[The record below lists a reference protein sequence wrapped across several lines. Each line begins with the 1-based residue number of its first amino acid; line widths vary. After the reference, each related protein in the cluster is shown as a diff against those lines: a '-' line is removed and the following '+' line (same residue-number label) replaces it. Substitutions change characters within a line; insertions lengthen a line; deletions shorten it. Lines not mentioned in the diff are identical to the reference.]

1 MASNSRIVKAAAVQA
16 EPVWLDLESTVIK
29 TCRLIKEAA
38 SNGAQIVSFPEAFVP
53 GYPAWIWVR
62 AMDFETNIRYADNSL
77 SVNSEEMER
86 LKACAAENNIV
97 VCLGYS
103 EREGNSLYIGQC
115 TIDNNGELVM
125 SRRKLKPV
133 HMERTIFG
141 DGNGPS
147 LNNVAT
153 TGVGRVGQL
162 SCADHFNP
170 LLVYNTYSQGE
181 EIHCAAWPPVAPHP
195 GGPAPYSMADEG
207 KLAVASFSSVYS
219 MQAQCFTLHST
230 AVISQP
236 SIEKLGVEQTPLFNQ
251 PGGGNARI
259 YGPDGR
265 LLTKDLPPSEE
276 GMVYADLDMSLITK
290 EKGFLDNCGHAGRPE
305 LLWLGR
311 NASHQGPVRSA

>member
-1 MASNSRIVKAAAVQA
+1 MPKLYHSRKHLFQDIQHGYGLHVHHVLKGKQA
-16 EPVWLDLESTVIK
+16 NTKD
-29 TCRLIKEAA
+29 R
-38 SNGAQIVSFPEAFVP
+38 
-53 GYPAWIWVR
+53 VR

-162 SCADHFNP
+162 SCAVCILEPN
-170 LLVYNTYSQGE
+170 
-181 EIHCAAWPPVAPHP
+181 
-195 GGPAPYSMADEG
+195 
-207 KLAVASFSSVYS
+207 FSP
-219 MQAQCFTLHST
+219 FLFF
-230 AVISQP
+230 I
-236 SIEKLGVEQTPLFNQ
+236 LFN
-251 PGGGNARI
+251 
-259 YGPDGR
+259 
-265 LLTKDLPPSEE
+265 L
-276 GMVYADLDMSLITK
+276 
-290 EKGFLDNCGHAGRPE
+290 
-305 LLWLGR
+305 
-311 NASHQGPVRSA
+311 

>member
-1 MASNSRIVKAAAVQA
+1 MDSRPRIVKAAAVQA
-16 EPVWLDLESTVIK
+16 EPIWLDLEATVAK

-38 SNGAQIVSFPEAFVP
+38 SNGAQIVSFPEAFIP

-62 AMDFETNIRYADNSL
+62 AMDFEMNIRYCDNSL
-77 SVNSEEMER
+77 SINSEEMKQ
-86 LKACAAENNIV
+86 LQSCAAENNIV
-97 VCLGYS
+97 VCLSYS
-103 EREGNSLYIGQC
+103 ERKGNSLYIGQC
-115 TIDNNGELVM
+115 TIDSNGELVM

-133 HMERTIFG
+133 HMERTLFG

-162 SCADHFNP
+162 SCA
-170 LLVYNTYSQGE
+170 GE

-195 GGPAPYSMADEG
+195 GGAAPYSMADE
-207 KLAVASFSSVYS
+207 AVAAFSSVYS

-236 SIEKLGVEQTPLFNQ
+236 SIERLGVEKTPLFNQ

-265 LLTKDLPPSEE
+265 LLTRDLPPVEE

-290 EKGFLDNCGHAGRPE
+290 EKGFLDNCGHAGKPE

-311 NASHQGPVRSA
+311 NVSEQEPVRSA

>member
-1 MASNSRIVKAAAVQA
+1 
-16 EPVWLDLESTVIK
+16 
-29 TCRLIKEAA
+29 
-38 SNGAQIVSFPEAFVP
+38 
-53 GYPAWIWVR
+53 
-62 AMDFETNIRYADNSL
+62 MDFETNIRYADNSL

-162 SCADHFNP
+162 SCAVCILEPNFSPFLFFIFFNLSGITNLQPRITSTHFLYIILILREKKFTVLP
-170 LLVYNTYSQGE
+170 GLL
-181 EIHCAAWPPVAPHP
+181 
-195 GGPAPYSMADEG
+195 
-207 KLAVASFSSVYS
+207 
-219 MQAQCFTLHST
+219 
-230 AVISQP
+230 
-236 SIEKLGVEQTPLFNQ
+236 
-251 PGGGNARI
+251 
-259 YGPDGR
+259 
-265 LLTKDLPPSEE
+265 
-276 GMVYADLDMSLITK
+276 
-290 EKGFLDNCGHAGRPE
+290 
-305 LLWLGR
+305 
-311 NASHQGPVRSA
+311 